1 MSKTDAT
8 GAQSLEEILAQ
19 IKKSVAGE
27 PGTAG
32 TDVAVGPGLETGSR
46 PADGGL
52 SARLAGVLQETG
64 RGTSADDDYSDL
76 LAAEGEKPAQVAL
89 TDPVAPT
96 RTHAQSLDPLWFLRP
111 PSEAAPEDGASAPT
125 RPDAGAAS
133 MGEEIKL
140 SRPQEL
146 RASLPPL
153 FGAENE
159 QLPVTRM
166 PAVSAAEAPPN
177 PPQAATPAETLP
189 PDNILTAKTR
199 PLMPAPEA
207 SGASPDDADV
217 RGLEVAADL
226 ATPPTIPAHPQAAA
240 NPASATIPAP
250 PQDPS
255 GTPTPAADVSRA
267 RTLEHVI
274 GELLEP
280 VIRQWLEA
288 NLPRLVEEV
297 VRKEVVRA
305 VAAERPT
312 I

>member
-27 PGTAG
+27 PGTAR
-32 TDVAVGPGLETGSR
+32 TDVAVDPALETGSR
-46 PADGGL
+46 PVDGGL

-64 RGTSADDDYSDL
+64 TGTSAEEDYRDL
-76 LAAEGEKPAQVAL
+76 LAAEEEKPSQV
-89 TDPVAPT
+89 DPADPAEPT

-111 PSEAAPEDGASAPT
+111 PSEAAPEDGAAAPT
-125 RPDAGAAS
+125 RPGAGAAL
-133 MGEEIKL
+133 MGEEIQL

-153 FGAENE
+153 FGAEGE
-159 QLPVTRM
+159 QLPIARR
-166 PAVSAAEAPPN
+166 PAVSVSEAPQN
-177 PPQAATPAETLP
+177 PPQAAAPGETRL
-189 PDNILTAKTR
+189 PDNIQTAKTR

-207 SGASPDDADV
+207 AGVSSDDAGV
-217 RGLEVAADL
+217 RELEPAAEL
-226 ATPPTIPAHPQAAA
+226 AAPPTIPAHALTAA
-240 NPASATIPAP
+240 NPASATTPAP

-255 GTPTPAADVSRA
+255 GTSTPAVDGSRA

-305 VAAERPT
+305 VAAERAT